1 MPTIAKDVEDKI
13 VRKAG
18 SNCPRCGMVCVDVQG
33 FINLSLSPDPKD
45 IKQNTGDRITAAAQI
60 CGTCGYI
67 SFHDMETLMRE

>member
-33 FINLSLSPDPKD
+33 
-45 IKQNTGDRITAAAQI
+45 
-60 CGTCGYI
+60 YI